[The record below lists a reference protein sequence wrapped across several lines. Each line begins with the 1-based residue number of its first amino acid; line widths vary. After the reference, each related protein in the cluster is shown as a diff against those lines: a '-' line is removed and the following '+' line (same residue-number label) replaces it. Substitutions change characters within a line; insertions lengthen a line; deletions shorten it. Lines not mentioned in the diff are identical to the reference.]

1 MINFEYDCHTK
12 MIMGTGKSKDIA
24 SIVEDIV
31 LPSATIMIVTDP
43 GVKSAGLVTPIEA
56 YLQEAGYSVVV
67 FDQVSPN
74 PRDHECLTGAE
85 LFRKVQASAVI
96 AIGGGSPMDTAKAIA
111 LLGPNGGNPEEYIAG
126 KKAYTNVSPL
136 ICIPTTAGTGSEVT
150 RSSVITLAAS
160 HKKITLKHAL
170 LRPTIAILDPAL
182 TSTVPKSIT
191 AATGVDALVHAV
203 EGYTCK
209 ETNPIS
215 KAMGASAMKTIVTY
229 LPKAYEDGSDLEAR
243 YKMQEGSLLA
253 GLCFGSADVAAVHC
267 LAEALGSLYD
277 TPHGIANA
285 VFLPYVIQFNATEN
299 KSLHIELANI
309 MGFADKTDADDVAI
323 QKLMDGMYTFT
334 KNLGIPSLKELSY
347 VKVEDFEKMAELA
360 EQNNS
365 TKSNVRAI
373 TKADYLD
380 ILKAAFSYSHTE
392 KEPNRMTE

>member
-1 MINFEYDCHTK
+1 MMNFEYHCQTK
-12 MIMGTGKSKDIA
+12 MMMGTGQSKEIG

-31 LPSATIMIVTDP
+31 LPGATVMLVTDS
-43 GVKSAGLVTPIEA
+43 GVKSAGLVQPIEA

-74 PRDHECLTGAE
+74 PRDSECLAGAE
-85 LFRKVQASAVI
+85 LFRKEQASAVI

-111 LLGPNGGNPEEYIAG
+111 LLGPNDGIPEDYISG
-126 KKAYTNVSPL
+126 KKAYANLSPL

-160 HKKITLKHAL
+160 HKKITLKHGL

-182 TSTVPKSIT
+182 TLTVPKGIT
-191 AATGVDALVHAV
+191 AATGVDALVHAI
-203 EGYTCK
+203 EGYSCK
-209 ETNPIS
+209 VTNPIS
-215 KAMGASAMKTIVTY
+215 KAMGASAMETIVKY
-229 LPKAYEDGSDLEAR
+229 LPAAYEDGSDIEAR

-285 VFLPYVIQFNATEN
+285 VFLPYVMQFNAVEN
-299 KSLHIELANI
+299 KVLHAELAKI
-309 MGFADKTDADDVAI
+309 MSFADKTDSDDVAI
-323 QKLMDGMYTFT
+323 QKLIDGMYTFT
-334 KNLGIPSLKELSY
+334 KKLGIPALKDLSY
-347 VKVEDFEKMAELA
+347 VKEEDFEKMAELA
-360 EQNNS
+360 EQNGS
-365 TKSNVRAI
+365 TSSNVRTV

-380 ILKAAFSYSHTE
+380 ILKAAF
-392 KEPNRMTE
+392 

>member
-1 MINFEYDCHTK
+1 MMNFEYHCQTK
-12 MIMGTGKSKDIA
+12 MMMGTGQSKEIG

-31 LPSATIMIVTDP
+31 LPGATVMIVTDS
-43 GVKSAGLVTPIEA
+43 GVRNAGLVQPIEA
-56 YLQEAGYSVVV
+56 YLQEAGYSVFI

-74 PRDHECLTGAE
+74 PRDNECLAGAE
-85 LFRKVQASAVI
+85 LFRKEQVSAVI

-111 LLGPNGGNPEEYIAG
+111 LLGPNGGIPEDYISG
-126 KKAYTNVSPL
+126 KKAYANLSPL

-182 TSTVPKSIT
+182 TLTVPKGIT
-191 AATGVDALVHAV
+191 AATGVDALVHAI
-203 EGYTCK
+203 EGYSCK
-209 ETNPIS
+209 VTNPIS
-215 KAMGASAMKTIVTY
+215 KAMGASAMETIVKY
-229 LPKAYEDGSDLEAR
+229 LPKAYENGSDLEAR

-285 VFLPYVIQFNATEN
+285 VFLPYVMQFNAVEN
-299 KSLHIELANI
+299 KVLHAELAKI
-309 MGFADKTDADDVAI
+309 MSFADKTDSDDVAI
-323 QKLMDGMYTFT
+323 QKLIDGMYIFT
-334 KNLGIPSLKELSY
+334 KNLGIPALKDLSY
-347 VKVEDFEKMAELA
+347 IKEEDFEKMAELA
-360 EQNNS
+360 EQNGS
-365 TKSNVRAI
+365 TSSNVRTV

-380 ILKAAFSYSHTE
+380 ILKAAF
-392 KEPNRMTE
+392 

>member
-1 MINFEYDCHTK
+1 MMNFEYHCQTK
-12 MIMGTGKSKDIA
+12 MMMGTGQSKEIG

-31 LPSATIMIVTDP
+31 LPGATVMLVTDS
-43 GVKSAGLVTPIEA
+43 GVKSAGLVQPIEA

-74 PRDHECLTGAE
+74 PRDSECLAGAE
-85 LFRKVQASAVI
+85 LFRKEQASAVI

-111 LLGPNGGNPEEYIAG
+111 LLGPNGGIPEDYISG
-126 KKAYTNVSPL
+126 KKAYANLSPL

-160 HKKITLKHAL
+160 HKKITLKHGL

-182 TSTVPKSIT
+182 TLTVPKGIT
-191 AATGVDALVHAV
+191 AATGVDALVHAI
-203 EGYTCK
+203 EGYSCK
-209 ETNPIS
+209 VTNPIS
-215 KAMGASAMKTIVTY
+215 KAMGASAMETIVKY
-229 LPKAYEDGSDLEAR
+229 LPAAYEDGSDIEAR

-285 VFLPYVIQFNATEN
+285 VFLPYVMQFNAVEN
-299 KSLHIELANI
+299 KVLHAELAKI
-309 MGFADKTDADDVAI
+309 MSFADKTDSDDVAI
-323 QKLMDGMYTFT
+323 QKLIDGMYTFT
-334 KNLGIPSLKELSY
+334 KNLGIPALKDLSY
-347 VKVEDFEKMAELA
+347 VKEEDFEKMAELA
-360 EQNNS
+360 EQNGS
-365 TKSNVRAI
+365 TSSNVRTV

-380 ILKAAFSYSHTE
+380 ILKAAF
-392 KEPNRMTE
+392 

>member
-1 MINFEYDCHTK
+1 MMNFEYHCETI
-12 MIMGTGKSKDIA
+12 MMMGTGQSKEIG

-31 LPSATIMIVTDP
+31 LPGATVMLVTDS
-43 GVKSAGLVTPIEA
+43 GVKSAGLVQPIEA

-74 PRDHECLTGAE
+74 PRDSECLAGAE
-85 LFRKVQASAVI
+85 LFRKEQASAVI

-111 LLGPNGGNPEEYIAG
+111 LLGPNGGIPEDYISG
-126 KKAYTNVSPL
+126 KKAYANLSPL

-160 HKKITLKHAL
+160 HKKITLKHGL

-182 TSTVPKSIT
+182 TLTVPKGIT
-191 AATGVDALVHAV
+191 AATGVDALVHAI
-203 EGYTCK
+203 EGYSCK
-209 ETNPIS
+209 VTNPIS
-215 KAMGASAMKTIVTY
+215 KAMGSSAMETIVKY
-229 LPKAYEDGSDLEAR
+229 LPKAYENGSDLEAR

-285 VFLPYVIQFNATEN
+285 VFLPYVMQFNAVEN
-299 KSLHIELANI
+299 KVLHAELAKI
-309 MGFADKTDADDVAI
+309 MSFADKTDSDDVAI
-323 QKLMDGMYTFT
+323 QKLIDGMYTFT
-334 KNLGIPSLKELSY
+334 KKLGIPALKDLSY
-347 VKVEDFEKMAELA
+347 VKEEDFEKMAELA
-360 EQNNS
+360 EQNGS
-365 TKSNVRAI
+365 TSSNVRTV

-380 ILKAAFSYSHTE
+380 ILKAAF
-392 KEPNRMTE
+392 

>member
-1 MINFEYDCHTK
+1 MMNFEYHCQTK
-12 MIMGTGKSKDIA
+12 MMMGTGQSKEIG

-31 LPSATIMIVTDP
+31 LPGATVMLVTDS
-43 GVKSAGLVTPIEA
+43 GVKSAGLVQPIEA

-74 PRDHECLTGAE
+74 PRDSECLAGAE
-85 LFRKVQASAVI
+85 LFRKEQASAVI

-111 LLGPNGGNPEEYIAG
+111 LLGPNGGIPEDYISG
-126 KKAYTNVSPL
+126 KKAYANLSPL

-160 HKKITLKHAL
+160 HKKITLKHGL

-182 TSTVPKSIT
+182 TLTVPKGIT
-191 AATGVDALVHAV
+191 AATGVDALVHAI
-203 EGYTCK
+203 EGYSCK
-209 ETNPIS
+209 VTNPIS
-215 KAMGASAMKTIVTY
+215 KAMGASAMETIVKY
-229 LPKAYEDGSDLEAR
+229 LPKAYENGSDLEAR

-285 VFLPYVIQFNATEN
+285 VFLPYVMQFNAVEN
-299 KSLHIELANI
+299 KALHAELAKI
-309 MGFADKTDADDVAI
+309 MSFADKTDSDDVAI
-323 QKLMDGMYTFT
+323 QKLIDGMYTFT
-334 KNLGIPSLKELSY
+334 KNLGIPALKDLSY
-347 VKVEDFEKMAELA
+347 VKEEDFEKMAELA
-360 EQNNS
+360 EQNGS
-365 TKSNVRAI
+365 TSSNVRTV

-380 ILKAAFSYSHTE
+380 ILKAAF
-392 KEPNRMTE
+392 